1 MSGAVVKVT
10 IDRASIGDAG
20 EILALQKLAYL
31 DEAGIYGDYTIPP
44 LTQTLEEMR
53 ADFQNQVVL
62 KCSVSGEI
70 VGSVRGYERDG
81 TCFVGKL
88 IVHPDFQNQGLG
100 TRLLTEIEEAFSQAE
115 RFELFTGDRS
125 EKNLH
130 LYRKLGYEILR
141 NKELTEKV
149 TLVFLE
155 KRRGF

>member
-1 MSGAVVKVT
+1 MKG
-10 IDRASIGDAG
+10 
-20 EILALQKLAYL
+20 
-31 DEAGIYGDYTIPP
+31 
-44 LTQTLEEMR
+44 
-53 ADFQNQVVL
+53 VVL
-62 KCSVSGEI
+62 AG
-70 VGSVRGYERDG
+70 
-81 TCFVGKL
+81 
-88 IVHPDFQNQGLG
+88 GLG